1 MPPVETAHAFVGAQA
16 QRTKQI
22 EAWLFRSRKSIVR
35 LSPTV
40 YSLLKELDGTRTIH
54 QAFERYAAKRG
65 SDVLRE
71 ADAIGFLGA
80 LRRQKCVRLAGVERQ
95 VPA

>member
-1 MPPVETAHAFVGAQA
+1 LVCAGKLLALPDR
-16 QRTKQI
+16 RTKQI

-35 LSPTV
+35 VSPTV

-65 SDVLRE
+65 SNIVRE
-71 ADAIGFLGA
+71 ADAVAFLGT
-80 LRRQKCVRLAGVERQ
+80 LRHQKCVRLASVGRQ